1 MPQKKHW
8 STSDLINSWGNIALI
23 KEKVP
28 DLRLRL
34 LCTSLVSGD
43 AGSPLPEV
51 IPCAAG
57 CQLLHLKKRK
67 LSQTNTKTKC
77 QICWKLILWRNKL
90 TLITRPRGQ
99 SLTCESIEW
108 KIGPTWTWLHKVTH
122 LKTFSDQSRV
132 VLPFIVFLRGY
143 CRSYKTASSSLR
155 NHEVVKRVLR
165 GGQEMGS
172 DGLSQSTGHKW
183 TFDCGT

>member
-1 MPQKKHW
+1 MPQKNKLIKLLLLNKVFFDNTGVIPKHW
-8 STSDLINSWGNIALI
+8 STIDLINNWGNIALI
-23 KEKVP
+23 KKVL
-28 DLRLRL
+28 DLRLLRK

-67 LSQTNTKTKC
+67 LSQTNTKKKC
-77 QICWKLILWRNKL
+77 EICLKLILWRNKL

-132 VLPFIVFLRGY
+132 VLPFIVFCAVIAAAIKRLR
-143 CRSYKTASSSLR
+143 A
-155 NHEVVKRVLR
+155 H
-165 GGQEMGS
+165 
-172 DGLSQSTGHKW
+172 W
-183 TFDCGT
+183 GTTRL